1 MMDHKNNKI
10 LNSIQVLRGIAALSV
25 VLYHYSFYLVPDGGD
40 ISKRIFSWGGVG
52 VDLFFV
58 ISGFI
63 MIIVTNNNQP
73 GLASS
78 KKFIINRISRVLP
91 VYYVILLLAFLTG
104 GAMSTFHY
112 NEKTLNLISA
122 ITLTPYMHET
132 APMYIQSNG
141 MFNIRWTLSFELYFY
156 LIFSL
161 CLLCKNKLVPLCL
174 WFLAP
179 VLLCPIITGDFT
191 LYTSGYNLDNIYL
204 EFITNPIIL
213 EFGFGVLTGLLYLY
227 LKKRKYQPHALIPL
241 AIIVAIGFGINEK
254 ILTMYN
260 LLTGIS
266 FSILVLSLSLSEQL
280 FSGAWSKK
288 LTYLGNISFSLYL
301 IHNPLGNFIS
311 DKVEKHIA
319 NGMHNLFGVI
329 VLLFAAILAA
339 HFSHKYLELRLSNLT
354 KNKLEALFF
363 RKSVLQKNL

>member
-1 MMDHKNNKI
+1 MDRQNNKI

-40 ISKRIFSWGGVG
+40 IYKRFFSWGGIG

-63 MIIVTNNNQP
+63 MIIVTNDNKH

-91 VYYVILLLAFLTG
+91 VYYVILLLAFLTS

-112 NEKTLNLISA
+112 SDKTLNLISA

-161 CLLCKNKLVPLCL
+161 CLLCKKKLMPLCV

-191 LYTSGYNLDNIYL
+191 LHTKGYNLGNVYL
-204 EFITNPIIL
+204 EFMTNPIIL
-213 EFGFGVLTGLLYLY
+213 EFGFGVLTGLSYLY
-227 LKKRKYQPHALIPL
+227 LKKINYKPHALISL
-241 AIIVAIGFGINEK
+241 SIIVAIAFGINEK

-260 LLTGIS
+260 LLTGVS
-266 FSILVLSLSLSEQL
+266 FSVLVLSLTLSEHL
-280 FSGAWSKK
+280 FNRAWSNK
-288 LTYLGNISFSLYL
+288 LIYLGNISFSLYL

-311 DKVEKHIA
+311 DKVEKYIA
-319 NGMHNLFGVI
+319 NGMHNVLGVI
-329 VLLFAAILAA
+329 VLLLAAILAA
-339 HFSHKYLELRLSNLT
+339 HLSHKYLELRLSNFT
-354 KNKLEALFF
+354 KKKLEFLFSH
-363 RKSVLQKNL
+363 KSILPKPL